1 MAAHLC
7 ALFARDLARRTMA
20 GRRRQGAHDTS
31 EERTLA
37 VVMFMRWTGVTPEQ
51 YDTVR
56 DTVGW
61 EEAAPA
67 GSQVHVAWFDDE
79 ALNVTDVWDS
89 EQAFQTFFAERLAPA
104 VEKAGITGGPE
115 SDFRPLHRRFVTPG
129 VVGGA

>member
-1 MAAHLC
+1 M
-7 ALFARDLARRTMA
+7 
-20 GRRRQGAHDTS
+20 
-31 EERTLA
+31 A

-61 EEAAPA
+61 EETAPA

-104 VEKAGITGGPE
+104 VEKAGITGQPE
-115 SDFRPLHRRFVTPG
+115 SEFRPLYRRFVSPG

>member
-1 MAAHLC
+1 
-7 ALFARDLARRTMA
+7 
-20 GRRRQGAHDTS
+20 
-31 EERTLA
+31 LA

-67 GSQVHVAWFDDE
+67 GSQVHVARFDDE
-79 ALNVTDVWDS
+79 ALNVTDVWDP
-89 EQAFQTFFAERLAPA
+89 EEAFQTFFAERLAPA
-104 VEKAGITGGPE
+104 VEKAGITGQPE
-115 SDFRPLHRRFVTPG
+115 SEFRALHRRFVTPG

>member
-1 MAAHLC
+1 MAVV
-7 ALFARDLARRTMA
+7 
-20 GRRRQGAHDTS
+20 HDTS

-51 YDTVR
+51 YDAVR

-89 EQAFQTFFAERLAPA
+89 EEAFQTFFAERLAPA
-104 VEKAGITGGPE
+104 VEKAGISGQPE
-115 SDFRPLHRRFVTPG
+115 SEFRPLHRRFVPPG

>member
-1 MAAHLC
+1 
-7 ALFARDLARRTMA
+7 
-20 GRRRQGAHDTS
+20 
-31 EERTLA
+31 LA

-56 DTVGW
+56 DIVGW
-61 EEAAPA
+61 EETAPA

-89 EQAFQTFFAERLAPA
+89 EDAFQTFFAERLAPA
-104 VEKAGITGGPE
+104 VEKAGISGRPE
-115 SDFRPLHRRFVTPG
+115 SEFRPLHRRFVPPG